1 MSEQET
7 VNQTASKTERSASN
21 QSCRLSYDTFIASSK
36 NFLHHMSF
44 LTDEEKTEYKS
55 LANHVKQLH
64 KCNETI
70 KKLSTPVK
78 RAVAPKVVVEQTA
91 PVVEA
96 TTAKPKRGGSAKK
109 SSAKEEQSPTAQVAA
124 ATVTEQ
130 KKGGRAKK
138 VAEVVAEPAPTPAP
152 VVEKKAA
159 PKKAA
164 ATKTK

>member
-7 VNQTASKTERSASN
+7 VNQTASKTERSAAN
-21 QSCRLSYDTFIASSK
+21 LSCRLSYDSFIAASK

-44 LTDEEKTEYKS
+44 LSDEERTEYKS

-64 KCNETI
+64 KCNEVI

-78 RAVAPKVVVEQTA
+78 RAVAPKVVVEQAA
-91 PVVEA
+91 PVAEA
-96 TTAKPKRGGSAKK
+96 TTSKAKRTSSAKK
-109 SSAKEEQSPTAQVAA
+109 SAKEEQSPTAQVAA
-124 ATVTEQ
+124 ATVSEQ

-138 VAEVVAEPAPTPAP
+138 TETAPVVEAAPVVAEP
-152 VVEKKAA
+152 VKKAA

-164 ATKTK
+164 TKTK